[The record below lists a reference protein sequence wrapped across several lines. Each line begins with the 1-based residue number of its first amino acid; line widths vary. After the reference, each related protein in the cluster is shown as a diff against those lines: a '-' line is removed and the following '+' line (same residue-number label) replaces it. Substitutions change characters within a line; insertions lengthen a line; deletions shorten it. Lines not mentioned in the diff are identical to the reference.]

1 MVAPAHARAP
11 RRGARVTAAA
21 APARGGMAWLAIRVA
36 APGTG
41 RPAPRAATRMAL
53 ALGGPLIVGFAID
66 APVLGM
72 IAALAAFFT
81 ALIEPV
87 GGYRAH
93 VMVYLAMVPVNAAVA
108 ALASWVAGTIWPA
121 AIAGLAVG
129 LASGILVG
137 STSRAAVA
145 GPFPLFL
152 FVVVQGTAPQPE
164 VWTAAAAAATG
175 ALWVALASIALLPF
189 APFAPADVHV
199 AEGWKAV
206 ALLARDP
213 RDPRR
218 HIMALSALETARATL
233 IATPGRTRRWQRR
246 RQQAWA
252 SITNAEAAMVGMV
265 ALGASGAA
273 VKPLLDEAGRFARQV
288 AWYAV
293 WHRRAPDGAPLA
305 GALEGARGR
314 LTATEARMAHRMAG
328 RLDRGCAALAS
339 DDPGGPPIPPPQPR
353 RVIAPLAAAARW
365 GSPGFRHGLRL
376 GIGAGGLMAVIGA
389 YHGSLF
395 DLTTHGAWVTI
406 TLVDVLAPSLGA
418 SVQRVT
424 QRAVGT
430 AIGGIVAALL
440 IWLLGD
446 PWLVAL
452 VAVAIGTTAALIRF
466 VNYAWF
472 MALFTPLVLLV
483 ASTAAPMGPDIAVQR
498 TIATLIGCGLGAVLA
513 LLVLPTR
520 QQPDLPGA
528 LADAVDA
535 VADDLDAGL
544 AVARAGAPMSEL
556 AEVHRRAMTAA
567 DDALQV
573 FDGVVLE
580 SMSRNLG
587 RSPLAGVEVATIT
600 LVERAAILGTRMPDP
615 ARVIPGTDAV
625 VTGLSA
631 SLRAT
636 AASMRQGAPSAA
648 RPLPAPPGD
657 TPGAHDDVAYGVID
671 AITGLIDAARQ
682 LNLATSAW
690 LGAAARR

>member
-1 MVAPAHARAP
+1 MIA
-11 RRGARVTAAA
+11 T
-21 APARGGMAWLAIRVA
+21 APARGGAAWMALRLA

-41 RPAPRAATRMAL
+41 RPAPRAAVRMAL
-53 ALGGPLIVGFAID
+53 ALGGPLFVGFAID
-66 APVLGM
+66 RPVLGM

-93 VMVYLAMVPVNAAVA
+93 AVVYLVMVPVNAAVA
-108 ALASWVAGTIWPA
+108 ALASLVAGTVWQ
-121 AIAGLAVG
+121 AGVVGLLIG

-164 VWTAAAAAATG
+164 VWTAAAAAASG
-175 ALWVALASIALLPF
+175 AMWVALASVLLLPF
-189 APFAPADVHV
+189 APFAPGEIHV

-218 HIMALSALETARATL
+218 HVMALSALEATRANL
-233 IATPGRTRRWQRR
+233 IAMPGRTARWQRR
-246 RQQAWA
+246 RRQLWA
-252 SITNAEAAMVGMV
+252 STRDAEAAMVSIV
-265 ALGASGAA
+265 ALGASDSGAQP
-273 VKPLLDEAGRFARQV
+273 VLDEAGRFAAAVGR
-288 AWYAV
+288 YAV
-293 WHRRAPDGAPLA
+293 WHREVPDPAAMAAAIDAAAWSLPPA
-305 GALEGARGR
+305 
-314 LTATEARMAHRMAG
+314 EARMAARIAS
-328 RLDRGCAALAS
+328 RLANGLAALDA
-339 DDPGGPPIPPPQPR
+339 DDPSAPPIPARER
-353 RVIAPLAAAARW
+353 RAILAPLRQAARW

-376 GIGAGGLMAVIGA
+376 GIGAGGLMAIIGA
-389 YHGSLF
+389 YDGSLF

-424 QRAVGT
+424 QRAIGT
-430 AIGGIVAALL
+430 AIGGFIAALL
-440 IWLLGD
+440 ILLLGD
-446 PWLVAL
+446 PWLVAIA
-452 VAVAIGTTAALIRF
+452 AVAIGTTAALIRF

-498 TIATLIGCGLGAVLA
+498 LVATLIGCGLGFALA

-528 LADAVDA
+528 LARAVDA

-544 AVARAGAPMSEL
+544 AAAREGRPMSDL
-556 AEVHRRAMTAA
+556 APVHRRAMAAA

-580 SMSRNLG
+580 SMSRRLA
-587 RSPLAGVEVATIT
+587 RSPLGDVEVATFT
-600 LVERAAILGTRMPDP
+600 LVERAAILGTRMPDR
-615 ARVIPGTDAV
+615 ARVVPGTEHTVEA
-625 VTGLSA
+625 LSA

-636 AASMRQGAPSAA
+636 ATALRGRTANEVATA
-648 RPLPAPPGD
+648 LPQPPAV
-657 TPGAHDDVAYGVID
+657 TAHDDEDQGVVD
-671 AITGLIDAARQ
+671 AIAGMVDATRRLEAATRMWLTPARGGT
-682 LNLATSAW
+682 APA
-690 LGAAARR
+690 

>member
-1 MVAPAHARAP
+1 MSTMAPSH
-11 RRGARVTAAA
+11 RGA
-21 APARGGMAWLAIRVA
+21 AWVALRLA

-41 RPAPRAATRMAL
+41 RPAPRAAVRMAL
-53 ALGGPLIVGFAID
+53 ALGGPLIVGLAIGR
-66 APVLGM
+66 PVLGM

-93 VMVYLAMVPVNAAVA
+93 VTVYMVMVPVNAAVA
-108 ALASWVAGTIWPA
+108 ALASFVAGTIWQA
-121 AIAGLAVG
+121 GIAGLAVG

-175 ALWVALASIALLPF
+175 ALWVALASIVLLPF
-189 APFAPADVHV
+189 APFAPGEVHV

-206 ALLARDP
+206 ALLARAP

-218 HIMALSALETARATL
+218 HVMALSALEGARMNL
-233 IATPGRTRRWQRR
+233 IAMPGRTARWQQRR
-246 RQQAWA
+246 RQLWA
-252 SITNAEAAMVGMV
+252 SLLDAEAAMVGIV
-265 ALGASGAA
+265 ALGASGAQ
-273 VKPLLDEAGRFARQV
+273 VKGVLDPASRFAEQV
-288 AWYAV
+288 ARHAV
-293 WHRRAPDGAPLA
+293 WHRRPPDNAVLA
-305 GALEGARGR
+305 DALEEARDT
-314 LTATEARMAHRMAG
+314 LPAAEARMAERMVG
-328 RLDRGCAALAS
+328 RMHTGCAALRG
-339 DDPGGPPIPPPQPR
+339 DDPGGPPIPTAQPR
-353 RVIAPLAAAARW
+353 RIIAPLAAAARW

-389 YHGSLF
+389 YDGSLF

-424 QRAVGT
+424 QRALGT
-430 AIGGIVAALL
+430 AVGGIIAALL
-440 IWLLGD
+440 IWVLGD

-498 TIATLIGCGLGAVLA
+498 TIATLIGCGLGFALA

-520 QQPDLPGA
+520 QEPDLPGA
-528 LADAVDA
+528 LATAVDA

-544 AVARAGAPMSEL
+544 AAARAGAPISQL
-556 AEVHRRAMTAA
+556 AGVHRRAMTAA
-567 DDALQV
+567 DDALQM

-580 SMSRNLG
+580 SLSRRLT
-587 RSPLAGVEVATIT
+587 RSPLSDMEVATFT
-600 LVERAAILGTRMPDP
+600 LVERTAILGTRLPDP
-615 ARVIPGTDAV
+615 TRLIPGTEAAV
-625 VTGLSA
+625 EGLSQ
-631 SLRAT
+631 SLRGMAVAIRT
-636 AASMRQGAPSAA
+636 RTVGSDA
-648 RPLPAPPGD
+648 RPLPTPPDAAPD
-657 TPGAHDDVAYGVID
+657 ARDDAQFAVVD
-671 AITGLIDAARQ
+671 AITGMIDAARR
-682 LNLATSAW
+682 LDLATRHW
-690 LGAAARR
+690 LAGAPAR